1 MRILKFLLRIVSL
14 VFALLLSAFHLAL
27 TLAMNILFIFVML
40 MMKSC

>member
-14 VFALLLSAFHLAL
+14 VFALLFSAFHLAL
-27 TLAMNILFIFVML
+27 TLAMNILSIFVML

>member
-14 VFALLLSAFHLAL
+14 MFTLLFSAFHLAL
-27 TLAMNILFIFVML
+27 TLSMNILSIFVMW

>member
-14 VFALLLSAFHLAL
+14 VFILLFSAFHLAL
-27 TLAMNILFIFVML
+27 APAMNILSIFVML

>member
-14 VFALLLSAFHLAL
+14 VFMLLFSAFHLAL
-27 TLAMNILFIFVML
+27 TLAMNTLSIFVMW

>member
-14 VFALLLSAFHLAL
+14 MFVLLFSAFHLVL
-27 TLAMNILFIFVML
+27 TLAMNILSIFVML